1 MAAEHI
7 RLNKFISESGFC
19 SRREADQYIE
29 EGRAT
34 INGKTARM
42 GATVKPGDKVAVDG
56 ENIKAKKPTDR
67 PIYIALNKP
76 VGITST
82 TDTKDKNNII
92 DFVGYP
98 KRIFPIGRLD
108 NDSEGL
114 ILLTNNGDIINKI
127 LRAGNNHEKEYLV
140 TVDKPV
146 TAEFLKKMSNGVPVF
161 DTVTK
166 KCQVYQQGLKTFR
179 IILTQG
185 LNRQIRRMCEALG
198 YKVSQLKRVRIMNIK
213 LGDMPVGNWRLL
225 TKQEIDGINE
235 LVAESSKTEE
245 ASYNPYVEEER
256 PVKPARPKAAE
267 SKPKSGKGKDEFVN
281 PKSAAF
287 RKKGA
292 GKNAGSEKRVSGP
305 ASADKRPVK
314 PTGFN
319 PDKRN
324 FSAGGPKS
332 GKSSGFD
339 PDKKSA
345 APSGKKPGFKP
356 DFKSEKGGE
365 AKPKSTR
372 PPKNPKGRQ
381 R

>member
-1 MAAEHI
+1 MAAEQI
-7 RLNKFISESGFC
+7 RLNKFISDSGFC

-29 EGRAT
+29 DGRTT

-42 GATVKPGDKVAVDG
+42 GATVKPGDRVAVDG
-56 ENIKAKKPTDR
+56 ETIKARKPTDR
-67 PIYIALNKP
+67 LIYIALNKP

-82 TDTKDKNNII
+82 TDTRDKNNII

-127 LRAGNNHEKEYLV
+127 LRAGNNHEKEYIV
-140 TVDKPV
+140 TVDKPL
-146 TAEFLKKMSNGVPVF
+146 TAEFLKKMGSGVPIF

-166 KCQVYQQGLKTFR
+166 PCPVYQQGLKTFR

-185 LNRQIRRMCEALG
+185 LNRQIRRMCEHLG
-198 YKVSQLKRVRIMNIK
+198 YKVTQLKRVRIMNIK

-225 TKQEIDGINE
+225 TKPEIDGINE

-245 ASYNPYVEEER
+245 ASYDPYGYSER
-256 PVKPARPKAAE
+256 PVQEAKTRPERKAKP
-267 SKPKSGKGKDEFVN
+267 GKTKDEFVN
-281 PKSAAF
+281 PKSAAL
-287 RKKGA
+287 RKKNTGKQAGA
-292 GKNAGSEKRVSGP
+292 EKRFSKPSSDKKFGKPAGSNPEKKNFTRTEKPTSKSSFGAEKR
-305 ASADKRPVK
+305 
-314 PTGFN
+314 
-319 PDKRN
+319 
-324 FSAGGPKS
+324 
-332 GKSSGFD
+332 
-339 PDKKSA
+339 SA
-345 APSGKKPGFKP
+345 ATPGKKPGFKQ
-356 DFKSEKGGE
+356 DAASGKASESR
-365 AKPKSTR
+365 PKSTR